1 MKQYLVVGIIAIL
14 IVSILGGIWIQRSNP
29 KCSPVKENFT
39 PSVGGYDQD
48 FLDLSDRDRTISLSY
63 RNRSHLT
70 TNHVQR
76 APTHSQDGQGVR
88 VNFYHS
94 Q

>member
-1 MKQYLVVGIIAIL
+1 MKQYLVVGILIIL
-14 IVSILGGIWIQRSNP
+14 VVSIIGGIWIQRSNP
-29 KCSPVKENFT
+29 RCNPVKEQFT
-39 PSVGGYDQD
+39 PSAGGYDKD

-76 APTHSQDGQGVR
+76 KPTPAQDGNGVR
-88 VNFYHS
+88 VGFYHS
-94 Q
+94 L